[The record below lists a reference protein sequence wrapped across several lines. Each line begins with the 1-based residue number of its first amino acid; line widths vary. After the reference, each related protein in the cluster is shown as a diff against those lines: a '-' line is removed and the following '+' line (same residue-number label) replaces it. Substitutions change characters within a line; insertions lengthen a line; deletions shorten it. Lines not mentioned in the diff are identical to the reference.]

1 MLMGKKLYKVI
12 RRTTACAL
20 AFAMLCGLSGCS
32 AEKEENLLVADVSYP
47 EGYGFD
53 DYDTRRE
60 IYRKNS
66 VSDSFVDAV
75 NGFSCDTAYE
85 LLKEEGNTCYSPI
98 SLYYALAAAAEGA
111 KGQTRDEILELLGE
125 SDTDVL
131 SAQCHNLYNI
141 LFKDNELG
149 KLLMK
154 GSVWI
159 DDSFEIDSGYTDRLA
174 DKYYT
179 ESYHGD
185 FASQDMADAM
195 KQWIKDNTGGMDMD
209 IEPDAD
215 KVLAILNTVY
225 FSDQWM
231 DKFQKRL
238 TGKDE
243 FRLSDGG
250 TVECEFMNSAYASHY
265 YMKGDG
271 YTRSTLSFKNSGSMY
286 FVLPDEGVD
295 VRSLVDSPEKIH
307 NVLFEGDGKM
317 GEVIWKVP
325 KFSYDTELELND
337 TLKKLGVTTCFTG
350 DADFSGM
357 GMLKSGEN
365 VFVSDI
371 KQNSHIELDENGVT
385 ASAFTE
391 IGYAGAALPDGRA
404 EMVLDRPFLYAIVNE
419 KGVIIFIGICDNPAQ
434 K

>member
-1 MLMGKKLYKVI
+1 MLMGKKLYNVI
-12 RRTTACAL
+12 RRTTSCAL
-20 AFAMLCGLSGCS
+20 AFAMVCGLAGCS
-32 AEKEENLLVADVSYP
+32 ADKGEALLVADVKYP
-47 EGYGFD
+47 DSYGFED
-53 DYDTRRE
+53 RDARRE
-60 IYRKNS
+60 VYSKNS

-75 NGFSCDTAYE
+75 NGFSCETAYE

-141 LFKDNELG
+141 LFKDNEIG

-154 GSVWI
+154 DSVWI

-225 FSDQWM
+225 FSDQWI
-231 DKFQKRL
+231 DKFEKRL
-238 TGKDE
+238 TKKDE
-243 FRLSDGG
+243 FHMSDGG

-307 NVLFEGDGKM
+307 NVLFEGDGTM

-357 GMLKSGEN
+357 GTLKSGEN
-365 VFVSDI
+365 VFVSDV

-419 KGVIIFIGICDNPAQ
+419 KGVIIFIGICDNPVQ

>member
-1 MLMGKKLYKVI
+1 MLMGKKLYNVI
-12 RRTTACAL
+12 RRTTSCAL
-20 AFAMLCGLSGCS
+20 ALAMVCGLAGCS
-32 AEKEENLLVADVSYP
+32 ADKGEALLVADVKYP
-47 EGYGFD
+47 DGYGFED
-53 DYDTRRE
+53 RDARRE
-60 IYRKNS
+60 VYSKNS

-75 NGFSCDTAYE
+75 NGFSYETAYE

-125 SDTDVL
+125 SDMDVL

-141 LFKDNELG
+141 LFKDNEIG

-159 DDSFEIDSGYTDRLA
+159 DDSLEIDSDYIDRLA

-185 FASQDMADAM
+185 FAGQDMADAM

-225 FSDQWM
+225 FSDQWI
-231 DKFQKRL
+231 DKFEKKL
-238 TGKDE
+238 TRKDE
-243 FRLSDGG
+243 FHLSDGG
-250 TVECEFMNSAYASHY
+250 TVECEFMNSAYASHN

-295 VRSLVDSPEKIH
+295 VRSLVDSPEKIR
-307 NVLFEGDGKM
+307 NVLFEGDGTM

-357 GMLKSGEN
+357 GTLKGGEN
-365 VFVSDI
+365 IFVSDV

-419 KGVIIFIGICDNPAQ
+419 KGVIIFIGICDNPVQ
-434 K
+434 G

>member
-1 MLMGKKLYKVI
+1 MGKKFYNVI
-12 RRTTACAL
+12 RRTTSCAL
-20 AFAMLCGLSGCS
+20 ALAMVCGLAGCS
-32 AEKEENLLVADVSYP
+32 ADKGEALLVADVKYP
-47 EGYGFD
+47 DGYGFED
-53 DYDTRRE
+53 RDARRE
-60 IYRKNS
+60 VYSRNS

-75 NGFSCDTAYE
+75 NGFSYETAYE
-85 LLKEEGNTCYSPI
+85 LLKEDGNTCYSPI
-98 SLYYALAAAAEGA
+98 SLYYVLAAAAEGA

-141 LFKDNELG
+141 LFKDNEIG

-159 DDSFEIDSGYTDRLA
+159 DDSLEIDSGYTDRLA

-185 FASQDMADAM
+185 FASRDMADAM

-225 FSDQWM
+225 FSDQWI
-231 DKFQKRL
+231 DRFEKRL
-238 TGKDE
+238 TKKDE
-243 FRLSDGG
+243 FHLSDGS
-250 TVECEFMNSAYASHY
+250 TVECEFMNAAYASHY

-307 NVLFEGDGKM
+307 NVLFEGDGAM

-325 KFSYDTELELND
+325 KFSYDTELELDD

-357 GMLKSGEN
+357 GTLKSGEN
-365 VFVSDI
+365 IFVSDV

-419 KGVIIFIGICDNPAQ
+419 KGVIIFIGICDNPVQ
-434 K
+434 G